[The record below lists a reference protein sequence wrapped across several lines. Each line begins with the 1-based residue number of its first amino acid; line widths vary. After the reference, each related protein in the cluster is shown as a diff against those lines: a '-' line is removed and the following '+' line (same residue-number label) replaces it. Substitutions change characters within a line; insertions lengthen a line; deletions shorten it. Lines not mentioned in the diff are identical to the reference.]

1 MHWRFDSVAEM
12 VDEYGTKFGP
22 IVLLR
27 STLEPSAGWEALE
40 SDLTAVFEE
49 LTYAEDDGVAF
60 DGDYLI
66 TQGTKPG

>member
-1 MHWRFDSVAEM
+1 M

-27 STLEPSAGWEALE
+27 STLDQSGWEALE
-40 SDLTAVFEE
+40 GDLSAVFEQ

-60 DGDYLI
+60 DADYLI
-66 TQGTKPG
+66 TQGEKPA